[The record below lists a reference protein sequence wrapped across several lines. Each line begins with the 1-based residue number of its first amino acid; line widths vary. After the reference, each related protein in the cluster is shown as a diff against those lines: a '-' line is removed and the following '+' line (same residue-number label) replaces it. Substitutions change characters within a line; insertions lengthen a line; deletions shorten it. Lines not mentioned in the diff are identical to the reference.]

1 MPVPFSTLFNIEQ
14 PRSEIG
20 VELRLINK
28 DDLRQRPPDCQH
40 VNSSQ
45 AGQKFGSARSQS
57 VSLQQRSLAFMRVGF
72 TNAEAVLMAPLN
84 GALQS

>member
-28 DDLRQRPPDCQH
+28 DDLGSAPQTASTSTPT
-40 VNSSQ
+40 Q
-45 AGQKFGSARSQS
+45 AGQKFGTARSQS

-72 TNAEAVLMAPLN
+72 TNAEAVLMALN

>member
-14 PRSEIG
+14 PRSEFG

-28 DDLRQRPPDCQH
+28 DLRQRPPDCQH

-45 AGQKFGSARSQS
+45 AGQQFVTACSQS
-57 VSLQQRSLAFMRVGF
+57 VSSRQRSLAFTRFGF
-72 TNAEAVLMAPLN
+72 TNAEVVLMARIK
-84 GALQS
+84 